1 MMARRHSDLEHA
13 LRQNIRAAFAGS
25 KIYCRRDRRGFCARI
40 DLPSGTWCSTRGT
53 SRAGAVANCFELAQE
68 PAPGF
73 PGWVEPT
80 PSRVVDANAG
90 ELALT

>member
-1 MMARRHSDLEHA
+1 MMAKRHNELEHA
-13 LRQNIRAAFAGS
+13 IRELIRKAFPGS

-40 DLPSGTWCSTRGT
+40 DLPSGSWCSTRGG
-53 SRAGAVANCFELAQE
+53 SRANAVVNCFALAQE

-73 PGWVEPT
+73 PGWVEPM